1 MIVMVCMLCIS
12 FLLGLSFDPL
22 VDILVG
28 YYKGISF
35 QNMYRCLCTWKN
47 IHHEI
52 DTLNIQTS
60 FSDVKDTKGDSSDTV
75 SDSSSKRRRRILTI
89 MCVGLTTVF
98 LGMFM
103 NAREVLAIGQ
113 ATQVI
118 QATNDYMAQVAL
130 ALHSIHTTTAQ
141 GIHMAHATN
150 DPNLAHTLNSLAL
163 NAVQVVTSHP
173 TNGPITSHEIVTN
186 AIRLA
191 ANKMMHVGTASEAA
205 RVANAATVFGVTP

>member
-1 MIVMVCMLCIS
+1 MIVMLFMICFS

-28 YYKGISF
+28 YYEGTSF
-35 QNMYRCLCTWKN
+35 QNMYTYLYTWKD

-52 DTLNIQTS
+52 DTFDIKTS
-60 FSDVKDTKGDSSDTV
+60 FSDVNDTKGDSSDTV
-75 SDSSSKRRRRILTI
+75 SDSSSKRRRRILAI
-89 MCVGLTTVF
+89 MCVGLAVVF

-113 ATQVI
+113 ATQII

-141 GIHMAHATN
+141 AIQMAHVTN

-173 TNGPITSHEIVTN
+173 TNGPITSHEIVTH
-186 AIRLA
+186 AILLA

-205 RVANAATVFGVTP
+205 RVAEAATVFGVTP